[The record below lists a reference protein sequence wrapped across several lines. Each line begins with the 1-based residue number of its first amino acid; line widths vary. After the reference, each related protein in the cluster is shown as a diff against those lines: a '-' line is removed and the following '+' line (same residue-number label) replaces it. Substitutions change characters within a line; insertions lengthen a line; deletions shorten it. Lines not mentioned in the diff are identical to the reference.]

1 MKWLGRTGNSFQTL
15 LVFRR
20 RVLAGACQG
29 HQWSYWGLAFLIAII
44 TWFWW
49 FGMWLFS
56 LRQKKVW
63 SGFLYIHLGRIV
75 IGKKFPNIATL
86 TTYTKKKNIE
96 SIYEYKANEVITNLQ
111 EPVNGKKQTDVF
123 DRKACS
129 CKNQEHSDETCTGY
143 AGSSNTR

>member
-1 MKWLGRTGNSFQTL
+1 MIRKNWKFLSNFTCIPAESIGWCLPRSSMVILRFSISHCYYNMVLMVWNVT
-15 LVFRR
+15 VFTPSK
-20 RVLAGACQG
+20 Q
-29 HQWSYWGLAFLIAII
+29 SLI
-44 TWFWW
+44 
-49 FGMWLFS
+49 
-56 LRQKKVW
+56 R
-63 SGFLYIHLGRIV
+63 FLYIHLGRIV
-75 IGKKFPNIATL
+75 MGKKFPNIATL